1 MLLEEIKNIKQI
13 QAIEKHNLDISTF
26 NSKED
31 LSKYLLAISKKKYY
45 EKNKEMFKEY
55 YKQNATDIKQKN
67 KERRQK
73 KKTEKV
79 IDKIIIDKV

>member
-1 MLLEEIKNIKQI
+1 MLLEEITNIKQI
-13 QAIEKHNLDISTF
+13 QAIEKHSLDISTF

-45 EKNKEMFKEY
+45 EKNKEKFKDY
-55 YKQNATDIKQKN
+55 YKDNATDIKQKN

-73 KKTEKV
+73 KKKEEKV
-79 IDKIIIDKV
+79 AV

>member
-1 MLLEEIKNIKQI
+1 MLLEEITNIKQI
-13 QAIEKHNLDISTF
+13 QAIEKHSLDISTF
-26 NSKED
+26 NSKGD

-73 KKTEKV
+73 KKPEKV